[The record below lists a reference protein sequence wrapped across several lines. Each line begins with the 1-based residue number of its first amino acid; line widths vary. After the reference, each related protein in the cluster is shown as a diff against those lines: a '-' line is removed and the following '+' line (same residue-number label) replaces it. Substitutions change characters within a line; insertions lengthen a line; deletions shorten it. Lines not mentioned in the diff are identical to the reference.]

1 MAGGVSLVESCA
13 HERPLTCGIDIVC
26 TNCGLVLD
34 TQPFDDTPGWDPNGF
49 PELPREQPCSVRFRS
64 ELLWVLRGLGAP
76 TEPGLLSSLAAGER
90 PAGRLRFAAVARVYS
105 HLRAEMPLEYLLDVL
120 GISLHAAAPALR
132 AEGVYDDE
140 PVETLV
146 GFALRRSGAPPEARR
161 TCELLL
167 RDFPSLSRRH
177 LVGVALAEW
186 VGDERSAWAVGL
198 APRGLREYNA
208 RVRRAAAAA

>member
-1 MAGGVSLVESCA
+1 
-13 HERPLTCGIDIVC
+13 
-26 TNCGLVLD
+26 
-34 TQPFDDTPGWDPNGF
+34 
-49 PELPREQPCSVRFRS
+49 
-64 ELLWVLRGLGAP
+64 VLRALPVGAALGAP
-76 TEPGLLSSLAAGER
+76 
-90 PAGRLRFAAVARVYS
+90 LRFAAVARVYS